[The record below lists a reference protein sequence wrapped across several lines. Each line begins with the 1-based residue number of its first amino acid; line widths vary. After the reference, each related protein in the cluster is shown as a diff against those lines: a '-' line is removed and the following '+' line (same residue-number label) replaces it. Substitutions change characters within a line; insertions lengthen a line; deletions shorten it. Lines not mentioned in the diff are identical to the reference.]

1 MLLPR
6 KKPGNRESPPLVS
19 VVIPVYNRFE
29 LLMQASAS
37 VLSQDMADFELILV
51 DDGSEKEVSTA
62 AGLGDER
69 VRVVR
74 LKHTGLPGLVRNR
87 GAEAARG
94 RYLAFLDSDDL
105 WRPEKLL
112 LQSEYFAG
120 HREIKICH
128 TRETW
133 ERDGRTVSQSS
144 QRHRREGD
152 VFTDALKKCIIGPST
167 VMMERELFLETGGFR
182 EDLEIAEDYEYWL
195 RITAFHR
202 IGYIDTPLTVKRA
215 GGWEQLSEKYGQIEV
230 FRIRG
235 LKVLVDAGFFPPDPE
250 AAAREAPGRE
260 CRLYAAGS
268 RKRGKNAEAADY
280 EAEAT
285 AAGAPPRGRP

>member
-1 MLLPR
+1 
-6 KKPGNRESPPLVS
+6 VI
-19 VVIPVYNRFE
+19 IPVYNRFE
-29 LLMQASAS
+29 LLMQAAAS
-37 VLSQDMADFELILV
+37 VLSQDYTDFELIIA
-51 DDGSEKEVSTA
+51 DDGSEKEISTA

-105 WRPEKLL
+105 WKPEKLM
-112 LQSEYFAG
+112 LQSEYFAE
-120 HREIKICH
+120 HPERKICH
-128 TRETW
+128 HRERW
-133 ERDGRTVSQSS
+133 ERDGRTISQSS

-152 VFTDALKKCIIGPST
+152 VFADALKKCIIGPST

-202 IGYIDTPLTVKRA
+202 IGYIDRPLTVKRA

-235 LKVLVDAGFFPPDPE
+235 LKSLVDSGFFPPEKEPAARKELRRKCRIYAAGCRKRGRYAEAEEYE
-250 AAAREAPGRE
+250 AAATDRG
-260 CRLYAAGS
+260 AAS
-268 RKRGKNAEAADY
+268 
-280 EAEAT
+280 
-285 AAGAPPRGRP
+285 PL